1 MKIKKFLAGAIL
13 ASALLPASASAACT
27 WCWGGHCWFIS
38 DASCNEVAN
47 TLEGGI
53 CFTGGPIMVN
63 PNNDTIEHTGG
74 SALLV
79 QGGRRTPFAADGFS
93 SSLKALNAKF
103 PVSTD
108 PKLIASRRHAQEELF
123 RQAGRGTVSRNTV
136 AVASRSLG
144 LTVRGNQR

>member
-1 MKIKKFLAGAIL
+1 MNIKNLLAGAIL
-13 ASALLPASASAACT
+13 ASAIFPASASAACT

-38 DASCNEVAN
+38 DASCNQVAN

-63 PNNDTIEHTGG
+63 PNNDTIEHMGG
-74 SALLV
+74 SAFLV

-93 SSLKALNAKF
+93 ASLKTLNAKF

-108 PKLIASRRHAQEELF
+108 PKLIAARRRAQEELF
-123 RQAGRGTVSRNTV
+123 RQANRGTVSRNTV
-136 AVASRSLG
+136 AIASRSLG
-144 LTVRGNQR
+144 ITLQGNPR